1 MGRDY
6 QGVGAL
12 KRQMKGG
19 DMSDEIPNRLRDL
32 DPETILRLDRL
43 DSSQRAALIWAGRL
57 DQHQRDRLDK
67 FLDLDRDHFE
77 AGFAVVKLWTRMRRL
92 GSTSMWIILTVAGL
106 LLAMSQIV
114 DHWKGPK
121 I

>member
-1 MGRDY
+1 M
-6 QGVGAL
+6 AP
-12 KRQMKGG
+12 MT
-19 DMSDEIPNRLRDL
+19 DMPNRLRDL
-32 DPETILRLDRL
+32 DPDTILWLDRL
-43 DSSQRAALIWAGRL
+43 DHRQREALVWAGRL
-57 DQHQRDRLDK
+57 DLHQRDRLDQ

-77 AGFAVVKLWTRMRRL
+77 AGFAVVKLWTRMRWL

-121 I
+121 L